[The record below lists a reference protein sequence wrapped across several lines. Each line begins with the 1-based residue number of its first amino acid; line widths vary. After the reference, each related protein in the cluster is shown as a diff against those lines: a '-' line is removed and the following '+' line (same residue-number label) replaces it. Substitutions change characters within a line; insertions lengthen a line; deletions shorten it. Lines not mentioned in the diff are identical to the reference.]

1 MKLNIYPHKLLIF
14 LKKMNHKIL
23 TKKKLSKINFGKIGK
38 KIFISTNVTIIGAN
52 NIYLGNNVRIDD
64 YSIISAKNG
73 KIIIGSNVHIG
84 GQTYLGCAGTI
95 VIKNN
100 VNIAQGCKIYSLSD
114 DYLKIYK
121 IKSKRIKGTVTISNN
136 VIIGSNSVIV
146 GKCTLNDGSA
156 VGALSFVNKDLKK
169 NSLYAGQPVKFIRKR
184 TLIK

>member
-1 MKLNIYPHKLLIF
+1 MNDEILN
-14 LKKMNHKIL
+14 KKE
-23 TKKKLSKINFGKIGK
+23 LSKINFGRIGK
-38 KIFISTNVTIIGAN
+38 KVLISTNVTIIGAN

-84 GQTYLGCAGTI
+84 GQTYFGCTGTI
-95 VIKNN
+95 LIKNN

-121 IKSKRIKGTVTISNN
+121 INKSKRIKGTVTICND

-146 GKCTLNDGSA
+146 GKCILNDGCA

-169 NSLYAGQPVKFIRKR
+169 NGLYAGQPVKFIRQR
-184 TLIK
+184 NLIKS